1 VKTSADGRWLAARCP
16 FHDDKKPSFW
26 IDVRRQLCGC
36 QVCGMK
42 PMDAVNLYAR
52 MHNMSES
59 ASVSAMAKEVG
70 VWG

>member
-1 VKTSADGRWLAARCP
+1 MGGGWLHGAHSTTIR
-16 FHDDKKPSFW
+16 KPSFW
-26 IDVRRQLCGC
+26 IDTRRQLCGC